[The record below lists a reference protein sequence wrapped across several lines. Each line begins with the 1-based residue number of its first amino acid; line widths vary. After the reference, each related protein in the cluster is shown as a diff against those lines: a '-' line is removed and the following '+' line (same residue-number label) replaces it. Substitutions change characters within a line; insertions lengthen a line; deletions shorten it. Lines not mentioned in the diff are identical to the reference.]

1 MSLYKYFKNAS
12 KSTNGTIFK
21 VAASE
26 ANLTAVEE
34 DEICNALE
42 TVSKGG
48 SKKKKGKQNVVK
60 NSSMTFGMCYPSD

>member
-1 MSLYKYFKNAS
+1 MSSFNIEHENSEVFHDVSVQILKNAS

-21 VAASE
+21 VAATE

-34 DEICNALE
+34 DEICDALE

-48 SKKKKGKQNVVK
+48 SKKR
-60 NSSMTFGMCYPSD
+60 